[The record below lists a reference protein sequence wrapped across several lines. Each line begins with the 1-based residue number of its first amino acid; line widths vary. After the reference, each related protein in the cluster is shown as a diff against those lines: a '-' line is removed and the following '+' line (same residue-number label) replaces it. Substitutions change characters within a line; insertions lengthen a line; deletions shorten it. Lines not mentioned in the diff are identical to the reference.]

1 MSLKFDATLKGTVK
15 EDPSGYAVR
24 FGLPPGKPVALLDV
38 DLSTLTAATDAAIG
52 VGDPLEEIADL
63 NFQSGPDPRLPDRV
77 LLYNSA
83 LHYRYGVPV
92 RSIVVLMRPKADHAN
107 LTGLLAYG
115 DGKNRLEFHY
125 EVVRL
130 WEQAA
135 ESFLTGSLGLL
146 PLAVLGKL
154 PANRTV
160 EDAAREVIQRI
171 EARLLVELP
180 RERAVVLMRAA
191 AILASMRIKKNDLL
205 RLFQGVGLMGEVAAF
220 DYLVEQGEIK
230 RLQKTLIKLG
240 RRQFGRPDEAS
251 EAILQS
257 IVDLDRLERLEE
269 AIFTVNSWQ
278 DLLNTH

>member
-24 FGLPPGKPVALLDV
+24 FGLPPGKPVSLLDV

-92 RSIVVLMRPKADHAN
+92 RSIVVLMRSKADHAK
-107 LTGLLAYG
+107 LTGLLTYG
-115 DGKNRLEFHY
+115 DPDHRLEFRY

-130 WEQAA
+130 WKLPA

-146 PLAVLGKL
+146 PLAMLGEL
-154 PANRTV
+154 PTNRPT
-160 EDAAREVIQRI
+160 EEELHEVVQRI
-171 EARLLVELP
+171 ETRLVAELP
-180 RERAVVLMRAA
+180 GERAAVLMR
-191 AILASMRIKKNDLL
+191 SFSQVCGSR
-205 RLFQGVGLMGEVAAF
+205 RTTCHAF
-220 DYLVEQGEIK
+220 FKELV
-230 RLQKTLIKLG
+230 
-240 RRQFGRPDEAS
+240 
-251 EAILQS
+251 
-257 IVDLDRLERLEE
+257 
-269 AIFTVNSWQ
+269 SWVK
-278 DLLNTH
+278 